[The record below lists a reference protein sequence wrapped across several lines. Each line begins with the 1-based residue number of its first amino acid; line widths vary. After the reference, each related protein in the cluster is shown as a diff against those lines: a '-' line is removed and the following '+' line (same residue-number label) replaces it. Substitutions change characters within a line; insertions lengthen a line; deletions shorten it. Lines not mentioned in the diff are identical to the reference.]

1 MTTFPDS
8 FHRVRRAL
16 DALAD
21 ALTSGSPDDVLAVEE
36 DLRQAVASFRADALP
51 QDVSAALV
59 RQHLLALRLR
69 VQRCE
74 RLGTAFSDLAP
85 RPATTSGYTRTG
97 RADVVREPAP
107 ALAAA
112 AGGR

>member
-1 MTTFPDS
+1 MTPFPDS
-8 FHRVRRAL
+8 FNRVRRAL

-21 ALTSGSPDDVLAVEE
+21 ALISGSPDDVLAVEE
-36 DLRQAVASFRADALP
+36 DLRQAVTSFRADALP

-59 RQHLLALRLR
+59 RQHLLGLRLR

-74 RLGTAFSDLAP
+74 RLGTALSDLAP
-85 RPATTSGYTRTG
+85 ARASAAGYSRSG
-97 RADVVREPAP
+97 RAELVPAP